1 MRKGPTIEAITEE
14 GAGDAGEILLCSP
27 AVAMYHDAPKVGEVL
42 VAGSSAGRLSV
53 LGRSMELVLPHPI
66 SGRVS
71 ERMLR
76 NRRDPVDY
84 GQVLLRLVPVEAKE
98 LVTGEAGE
106 IGNTAHDLPED
117 CFAVRSPTHGMFY
130 RRPRAEDLFYV
141 EAGQVVEE
149 GVTLALVEVMKCF
162 SAIAYGG
169 EGMPPRA
176 EIVEIRAEDAS
187 EVQSAQILFVLKPA

>member
-1 MRKGPTIEAITEE
+1 MRKDPTVEAIIEE
-14 GAGDAGEILLCSP
+14 GASDAGDILLCSP

-42 VAGSSAGRLSV
+42 VAGSRAGRLTV
-53 LGRSMELVLPHPI
+53 LGRTMELVLPHPI

-98 LVTGEAGE
+98 PFKGEAGE
-106 IGNTAHDLPED
+106 TGTTTHNLPEG

-130 RRPRAEDLFYV
+130 RRPRPDDPFYV
-141 EAGQVVEE
+141 EAGQIVEE